1 MSTRFRGVHNPMKYV
16 VYDIIESQAGAGAL
30 FIGAAVDVNECSSCL
45 RHFVVEGVA
54 VVGGTVVSALGKG
67 NAV

>member
-30 FIGAAVDVNECSSCL
+30 FIGAAVDVKCSSCL
-45 RHFVVEGVA
+45 RHFRRRRCCCRRWCGRF
-54 VVGGTVVSALGKG
+54 GLR
-67 NAV
+67 

>member
-45 RHFVVEGVA
+45 RHFRRRRCCCRRWYGRF
-54 VVGGTVVSALGKG
+54 GLR
-67 NAV
+67 